1 MPAGVGYGRPQF
13 VQLVNDK
20 RLDPQVPSKPK
31 RIAPEKNA
39 GLKRQHGQ
47 KLTAF
52 NRERKPTGKSVRDGH
67 SVSVTR
73 MINKK

>member
-13 VQLVNDK
+13 VRLANDK

-39 GLKRQHGQ
+39 GLKRQQNGD
-47 KLTAF
+47 LTAF
-52 NRERKPTGKSVRDGH
+52 NQQRTTKLAKRKG
-67 SVSVTR
+67 VTR
-73 MINKK
+73 LINKK